1 MYVLTLRPKLGE
13 SVQKIATIH
22 YLNPFKLTPG
32 AAGSGGEG
40 SKFGLLLCE
49 SGIELAPGF
58 FQSGGGRLWV
68 GAPETCLPLGST
80 LPTLGLSLDDAA
92 VLVDVTMVVVVG
104 ILGVADLVVV
114 GELSDEMVIEVLV
127 VGVLVVVVAEVVAVE
142 AVEGL
147 VERVVVVVVVGVVDV
162 RMGAVVVVVV
172 VVVVEGLVEVVEE
185 VVVVVVVVGVVD
197 V

>member
-1 MYVLTLRPKLGE
+1 MYVLTLRPILGE
-13 SVQKIATIH
+13 SIQKIATLH
-22 YLNPFKLTPG
+22 YLNPVKLTPG

-40 SKFGLLLCE
+40 SKFGLLCE

-58 FQSGGGRLWV
+58 FQSVGGRLWV
-68 GAPETCLPLGST
+68 GAPETGLPLGST
-80 LPTLGLSLDDAA
+80 LPTLVLSLDDAV
-92 VLVDVTMVVVVG
+92 VLADVTTVVVVG
-104 ILGVADLVVV
+104 VLGVADLVVV
-114 GELSDEMVIEVLV
+114 GEVSTEMVILVLV
-127 VGVLVVVVAEVVAVE
+127 VGVLVVVVAEVVAVD
-142 AVEGL
+142 AVEGI
-147 VERVVVVVVVGVVDV
+147 VERVVVMGVVDV